1 MKKFKMVSAIIS
13 LIIGFAFYM
22 AAKVTISTNSRYTF
36 TKPYTKFEIET
47 LTYKWIGIF
56 LLVFGIIDIV
66 LLVIA
71 KRREATFEDPN
82 NLGKRPT
89 NTVKCPNC
97 GLTISATTRVCPKCN
112 KILKG
117 D

>member
-22 AAKVTISTNSRYTF
+22 AAKVTISSSSHYTF

-56 LLVFGIIDIV
+56 LLVFGIIDLV

-82 NLGKRPT
+82 NLNT
-89 NTVKCPNC
+89 TTVKCPNC